1 MKSGIMG
8 VIYNLKGRIISRSLS
23 DYSTLNIF
31 TGPDKLRNSPCNT
44 KLIHTGKN
52 DFYNKNKSKC
62 QAYLMSELFKT
73 TAIDV
78 YKFKLYVYIT

>member
-1 MKSGIMG
+1 MG

-23 DYSTLNIF
+23 DCSTLNIF
-31 TGPDKLRNSPCNT
+31 TGPDKLRNNPCNT
-44 KLIHTGKN
+44 KLIYTGKN

-73 TAIDV
+73 TAMDV